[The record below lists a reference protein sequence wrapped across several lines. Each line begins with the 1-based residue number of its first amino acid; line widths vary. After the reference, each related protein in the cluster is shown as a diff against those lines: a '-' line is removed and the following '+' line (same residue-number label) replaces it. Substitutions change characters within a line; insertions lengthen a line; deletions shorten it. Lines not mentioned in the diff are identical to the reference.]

1 MVAPSHLRSFQA
13 LDLALRLG
21 SLKAAAETLGITP
34 AAVGQRIKVLEDFV
48 GMELLVRGRNG
59 LAPAPALAAVMP
71 ALERAFREL
80 DIVADALDMQRGH
93 EIHIAATLD
102 FAERWLQPRLGG
114 FRDAQPNVT
123 FCVNGEGDA
132 PHRFGPA
139 DCEIRFGRLQAGSEI
154 LFRDFVVPISSPENE
169 RRISVLPKRDRLE
182 GFPLLHVDTYKED
195 SGVGGWTEWIR
206 DNRLRRTAPER
217 GIRFQRISA
226 ALEAVLAD
234 AGLAFCGLVLILDML
249 LEQRI
254 ATPFGLSRG
263 RWTTYAY
270 VVRFRPDAL
279 ARPQVRRFRDWL
291 LAESAASRDQLEA
304 VVSAE
309 S

>member
-21 SLKAAAETLGITP
+21 SLKAAAEELGITP

-48 GMELLVRGRNG
+48 GVDLLVRGRNG
-59 LAPAPALAAVMP
+59 LSPAPALVAAIP

-80 DIVADALDMQRGH
+80 DRVADALEMQRGH

-102 FAERWLQPRLGG
+102 FAEHWLHPRLPR
-114 FRDAQPNVT
+114 FRHTQPNIA
-123 FCVNGEGDA
+123 FCINGEGDA
-132 PHRFGPA
+132 PHRLGLA
-139 DCEIRFGRLQAGSEI
+139 DCEIRFGPLEVGSEI
-154 LFRDFVVPISSPENE
+154 LFRDYVVPICSPENE
-169 RRISVLPKRDRLE
+169 HRISVLPKRDRLE
-182 GFPLLHVDTYKED
+182 GFPLLHVDAYKED
-195 SGVGGWTEWIR
+195 PEVGGWADWIS
-206 DNRLRRTAPER
+206 DNRFRRTAPDR

-234 AGLAFCGLVLILDML
+234 AGLAFCGLALILDAL

-254 ATPFGLSRG
+254 AAPFGVSRG

-270 VVRFRPDAL
+270 VVRFRADAL
-279 ARPQVRRFRDWL
+279 ARPQIRRFRDWL
-291 LAESAASRDQLEA
+291 LAESAVSRDRLEA
-304 VVSAE
+304 VVADGS
-309 S
+309 